1 MVIKTVLRK
10 VFRKKTKKKS
20 KKESK
25 DHKVLSSWEDMYEEL
40 QEHPLTQAKIINETL
55 FKNTNNAIEKIN
67 IRLDGIDD
75 RLTRLEKRKVKS
87 GSEEVI
93 VVKEQSD
100 VLIKP
105 ILDKGRLSDQEE
117 LILEMIKEQGEVDA
131 KSVSN
136 KFDISRGNASLK
148 LNKLHDFGLLEKR
161 MDDKTVFYLLK

>member
-55 FKNTNNAIEKIN
+55 FQNTNNAIEKIN
-67 IRLDGIDD
+67 TRLDSMDE
-75 RLTRLEKRKVKS
+75 RLIKLEKRKTRSTKEETIIV
-87 GSEEVI
+87 SEN
-93 VVKEQSD
+93 SD
-100 VLIKP
+100 NLIKP
-105 ILDKGRLSDQEE
+105 ILDKGRLSNQEE